1 MSGKHYYTDEM
12 NAQEGI
18 AVLVE
23 SDESGCAQTSGKMV

>member
-1 MSGKHYYTDEM
+1 MSGKHYDEK

-23 SDESGCAQTSGKMV
+23 SDKSGYAQTSGNMV